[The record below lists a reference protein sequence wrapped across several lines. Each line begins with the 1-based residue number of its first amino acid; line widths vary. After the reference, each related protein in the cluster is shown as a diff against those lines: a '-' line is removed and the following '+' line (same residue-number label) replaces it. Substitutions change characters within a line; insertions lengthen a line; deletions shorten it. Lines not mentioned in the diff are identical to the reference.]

1 MKRRRFFL
9 FSCLITLILAGG
21 EPAGAGTT
29 EIASLVPATTPF
41 FVVVKDPEG
50 FTGRLASFALPGGTP
65 APDGGGG
72 IGDLL
77 RMIGIDDMPEGVDL
91 KGPALVAMPQF
102 PFPLIALSVT
112 DYDLFLGNLSNQLSP
127 EAPPPPSLLP
137 GIDTVTLTDKPLF
150 SRREGSFA
158 LLSPMPLLLSPP
170 AEGSSIA
177 GILSPEE
184 KELLE
189 GSDAFLRIDVGIV
202 LALAEPF
209 LQQALTGLDAGTSG
223 TGNKGPGSGDGEV
236 RDLLRAE
243 SDLFL
248 RGLRQVRAVSLGTSL
263 KEEGVSMSTL
273 FLPHAGS
280 SLETLLRRLKPEEHS
295 FLKYFDGNA
304 VMAGAFRFDADAM
317 EGVIKPLMDLVAGSG
332 MYNLTDSDR
341 TEWERMIAA
350 WFDTAGPGSAYYMGP
365 STRGGAFSSIVIS
378 EVRDADR
385 ARSLM
390 RDSLELTKKILSLPA
405 GAPAMKV
412 ELKEGA
418 EEHRGVAIDRFSF
431 TFALPEDGTEAAEAR
446 DVMDVIFG
454 GDSFN
459 VWTASFG
466 HNLVASYYTS
476 SAADIRE
483 IIDRLLENRAG
494 GLLDSTPFRQAT
506 AGLPVKTTSLAFFS
520 LPRFL
525 AVINDVMA
533 EVNPG
538 AALPSWP
545 ISEESLSGIG
555 LSYLSTGGV
564 LKIDSHVPREELEN
578 LRLMT
583 DSFRKLEKEREGTDP
598 EKMPEKTTPL

>member
-9 FSCLITLILAGG
+9 FTCLVTLILADG
-21 EPAGAGTT
+21 EPVGAGTT
-29 EIASLVPATTPF
+29 EIASLVPAATPF
-41 FVVVKDPEG
+41 FAVIKDPEG
-50 FTGRLASFALPGGTP
+50 FTGRLTSFALPGGTP
-65 APDGGGG
+65 GPEGGEG
-72 IGDLL
+72 IGGLL
-77 RMIGIDDMPEGVDL
+77 RMVGIYDVPEGVDL
-91 KGPALVAMPQF
+91 KGPVLVAMPQF
-102 PFPLIALSVT
+102 PFPLIVLSVT
-112 DYDLFLGNLSNQLSP
+112 DYDLFLGSLSNPASP
-127 EAPPPPSLLP
+127 DVPLPPSLIP
-137 GIDTVTLTDKPLF
+137 GIDMVTVAGKPLF
-150 SRREGSFA
+150 SRREGGFA
-158 LLSPMPLLLSPP
+158 LLSPMPLLLTPP

-177 GILSPEE
+177 GLLGPDE
-184 KELLE
+184 KELLA

-202 LALAEPF
+202 LAMAEPF
-209 LQQALTGLDAGTSG
+209 LQQALTGLDAGTSD
-223 TGNKGPGSGDGEV
+223 TGNEEPGSGDDEI

-243 SDLFL
+243 SDLFM

-263 KEEGVSMSTL
+263 EEEGVSLSTL

-280 SLETLLRRLKPEEHS
+280 AFEILLRRLKPEEHS

-304 VMAGAFRFDADAM
+304 VMAGAFRFDVEAM
-317 EGVIKPLMDLVAGSG
+317 EGVIRPVMDLIAGSG
-332 MYNLTDSDR
+332 IYNLTESDR
-341 TEWERMIAA
+341 REWEKMIAA

-390 RDSLELTKKILSLPA
+390 KDSLELTEKILSFPA
-405 GAPAMKV
+405 DNPPMKV

-446 DVMDVIFG
+446 DVMDAIFG

-466 HNLVASYYTS
+466 HSLVASYYTS
-476 SAADIRE
+476 SSADIRE

-494 GLLDSTPFRQAT
+494 GLLDSMPFRQAT

-525 AVINDVMA
+525 AVINGVMA
-533 EVNPG
+533 GINPG

-545 ISEESLSGIG
+545 ISEGSLSGIG
-555 LSYLSTGGV
+555 LSYLSTGRV
-564 LKIDSHVPREELEN
+564 LKVDSRVPREELEN

-583 DSFRKLEKEREGTDP
+583 DYFRKLERARERTDP
-598 EKMPEKTTPL
+598 GKTPEKTTPL